1 MALKKSLQ
9 LANNFGEVSTFQN
22 CYIKVIDVVGTK
34 NNIMS
39 KVGFFKEKAGLLLQE
54 KTYDVIPDMDGA
66 NFIKQAYDHFK
77 TLPEFS
83 GAEDC

>member
-9 LANNFGEVSTFQN
+9 LKNNFGEISSFQD

-34 NNIMS
+34 NNIMA

-54 KTYDVIPDMDGA
+54 KIYDVVPDMDGG
-66 NFIKQAYDHFK
+66 NFIKQAYDNLK
-77 TLPEFS
+77 TLPEFA

>member
-9 LANNFGEVSTFQN
+9 LKNNFGEVSSFQN

-39 KVGFFKEKAGLLLQE
+39 RVGFFKEKEGLLLQE
-54 KTYDVIPDMDGA
+54 KTFDVLADMNGA
-66 NFIKQAYDHFK
+66 NFIKQAYDHLK

-83 GAEDC
+83 GVEDC